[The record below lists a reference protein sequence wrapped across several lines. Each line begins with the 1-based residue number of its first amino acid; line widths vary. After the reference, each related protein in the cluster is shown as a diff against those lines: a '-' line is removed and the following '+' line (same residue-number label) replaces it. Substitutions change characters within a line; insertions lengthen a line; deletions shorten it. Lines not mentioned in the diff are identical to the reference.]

1 MEEKRKPIIRQP
13 CAISTVSKLCSLENR
28 QVTKPG
34 APTCTPATASLR
46 GPDERAHASRPFQGP
61 NPAFQGGELR
71 RRTRRRPGAR
81 LGCCGCGPAP
91 PPPAR
96 PLSGRRSA
104 PHRDRGLRDPV
115 LRPARPRRSIPRPRC
130 APRAGERRWPW
141 GEGGRGAPGAGL
153 SPRALAS
160 RRARLGRRRDP
171 RSGRPRGSG
180 VVPLWLQGA
189 SEVDNLPGVLPVS
202 PFKRRLSLSSPSELT
217 PRLVTH
223 LSWMR
228 LLYFFLPLFPDHLR
242 TVLSSQDRDVNI
254 EAREEAKGILHS
266 FSKPQVS
273 LQNNTG
279 YTCQYLLKRGQTRSL
294 AFKKLLKSG
303 ACQNLPSGECVKI
316 VVDLDTTAG

>member
-1 MEEKRKPIIRQP
+1 MRR
-13 CAISTVSKLCSLENR
+13 ARS
-28 QVTKPG
+28 
-34 APTCTPATASLR
+34 R
-46 GPDERAHASRPFQGP
+46 GPTLPSRGA
-61 NPAFQGGELR
+61 NCA
-71 RRTRRRPGAR
+71 GAR
-81 LGCCGCGPAP
+81 AGVRAP
-91 PPPAR
+91 GSAAAVVAR
-96 PLSGRRSA
+96 PLPRPLGRSQAGA
-104 PHRDRGLRDPV
+104 PPRTGTGDSVTPSCGP
-115 LRPARPRRSIPRPRC
+115 PARPRRSIPRPRC

-160 RRARLGRRRDP
+160 RRARLGRRRGP
-171 RSGRPRGSG
+171 PSGRPRGSG

-189 SEVDNLPGVLPVS
+189 FEVDNLPGVLPVS
-202 PFKRRLSLSSPSELT
+202 PFKRRLSLSSPSELS

-266 FSKPQVS
+266 FSRPQVS